1 MEINMRRDIK
11 KGMKK
16 AAIGIM
22 AATMLTVMAAPVSV
36 LPVSAATVTR
46 GSYDFS
52 NMVVRRVWFNTNDPV
67 FLIDDYE
74 RVWLDNNV
82 NVLATGNATDA
93 KTTSNLMAPMK
104 NMFAYIGADYK
115 ENGDNITITMN
126 DTTVKLKIGSSDVEI
141 NGKVTSG
148 ALTDEQIPAKV
159 NVKEKYA
166 DYNTFLTEDY
176 NVVYLPVAYVL
187 NIFGADMYKDGKMSD
202 SFYAAVPVMK
212 TESVPSY
219 ETSSKGYGMRYD
231 ALLEGTLD
239 VTTSVADLIVALQNE
254 DGGFQVLPD
263 NYEMSQ
269 KETGL
274 GSMKDVSSVYNGAT
288 TAELKY
294 LAKYITANKPEDSKY
309 QDAFVK
315 GIKYLL
321 TTQRDNG
328 GWSMNPGSGSGFNA
342 NIEVGNK
349 AMTEV
354 LTLLSDIA
362 ILNNQDYVFARKAMN
377 VDEIKS
383 AVEKGN
389 DFIVKSQISNNNKKS
404 GWATQYDKSGNVTM
418 GHTYERESVSSYTTK
433 DVIDYLMTIHN
444 PSQDIKDAVES
455 AYSWLKDVKIAD
467 KEQKVVKDTSMN
479 NGFDVYLVD
488 GSGTWASNYVYDKA
502 TDSYRPLYSDV
513 DPTRADQKYVNVY
526 ELYNLDGNSVGNN
539 KINNK
544 DLILYSTRTTVSYY
558 DNNLADELIATG
570 YDEWKSYL
578 ANGFPEIPK
587 DPADSPDNNG
597 GSDNGNNADNS
608 QNKDTPQTPSE
619 SGNAE
624 VSDNNTKTGDK
635 APVGLL
641 AAVLAVSGLL
651 AGISVYAVRES
662 KKRGLIKDRK
672 SVV

>member
-1 MEINMRRDIK
+1 MRRDIK

-16 AAIGIM
+16 AAIGIV

-288 TAELKY
+288 TSELKY

-321 TTQRDNG
+321 TTQHDNG
-328 GWSMNPGSGSGFNA
+328 GWSMNPSSGSGFNA

-608 QNKDTPQTPSE
+608 QNKDTPQSPSE

-641 AAVLAVSGLL
+641 AAVLAVSGGL
-651 AGISVYAVRES
+651 ACISVYAVRES
-662 KKRGLIKDRK
+662 KKRGLIKK
-672 SVV
+672 

>member
-1 MEINMRRDIK
+1 MRRDIK

-16 AAIGIM
+16 AAIGIV

-288 TAELKY
+288 TSELKY

-321 TTQRDNG
+321 TTQCDNG

-635 APVGLL
+635 AQVGLL
-641 AAVLAVSGLL
+641 AAVLAVSGGL

-662 KKRGLIKDRK
+662 KKRGLIKK
-672 SVV
+672 

>member
-1 MEINMRRDIK
+1 MRRDIK

-16 AAIGIM
+16 AAIGIV

-115 ENGDNITITMN
+115 EDGDNITITMN
-126 DTTVKLKIGSSDVEI
+126 DTTVKLKIGSLDVEI

-231 ALLEGTLD
+231 ALLDGTLD

-288 TAELKY
+288 TSELKY

-444 PSQDIKDAVES
+444 PSPDIKDAVES

-467 KEQKVVKDTSMN
+467 KEQEVVKDTSMN

-641 AAVLAVSGLL
+641 AAVLAVSGGL

-662 KKRGLIKDRK
+662 KKRGLIKK
-672 SVV
+672 

>member
-1 MEINMRRDIK
+1 MRRDIK

-288 TAELKY
+288 TSELKY

-321 TTQRDNG
+321 TTQHDNG

-354 LTLLSDIA
+354 LTLLSDIS

-641 AAVLAVSGLL
+641 AAVLAVSGGL
-651 AGISVYAVRES
+651 ACISVYAVRES
-662 KKRGLIKDRK
+662 KKRGLIKK
-672 SVV
+672 

>member
-1 MEINMRRDIK
+1 MRRDIK

-16 AAIGIM
+16 AAIGIV

-288 TAELKY
+288 TSELKY

-321 TTQRDNG
+321 TTQHDNG

-641 AAVLAVSGLL
+641 AAVLAVSGGL
-651 AGISVYAVRES
+651 ACISVYAVRES
-662 KKRGLIKDRK
+662 KKRGLIKK
-672 SVV
+672 

>member
-16 AAIGIM
+16 AAIGIV

-231 ALLEGTLD
+231 ALLKGTLD

-288 TAELKY
+288 TSELKY

-641 AAVLAVSGLL
+641 AAVLAVSGGL

-662 KKRGLIKDRK
+662 KKRGLIKK
-672 SVV
+672 IK

>member
-1 MEINMRRDIK
+1 MRRDIK

-288 TAELKY
+288 TSELKY

-321 TTQRDNG
+321 TTQHDNG

-479 NGFDVYLVD
+479 NGFDIYLVD

-641 AAVLAVSGLL
+641 AAVLAVSGGL

-662 KKRGLIKDRK
+662 KKRGLIKK
-672 SVV
+672 

>member
-1 MEINMRRDIK
+1 MRRDIK

-16 AAIGIM
+16 AAIGIV
-22 AATMLTVMAAPVSV
+22 AATMLTVIAAPVSV

-52 NMVVRRVWFNTNDPV
+52 NMVVRRVWFNTDDPV
-67 FLIDDYE
+67 FLIDDYQ
-74 RVWLDNNV
+74 RVWLDSNV
-82 NVLATGNATDA
+82 NVLATGNATNPKPD
-93 KTTSNLMAPMK
+93 TSNLMAPMK

-115 ENGDNITITMN
+115 ENGDDITITMN

-288 TAELKY
+288 TSELKY

-321 TTQRDNG
+321 TTQHDNG

-467 KEQKVVKDTSMN
+467 KEQEVVKDTSMN

-502 TDSYRPLYSDV
+502 NDSYRPLYSDV

-587 DPADSPDNNG
+587 DPSDSPDNNG

-641 AAVLAVSGLL
+641 AAVLAVSGGL

-662 KKRGLIKDRK
+662 KKRGLIKK
-672 SVV
+672 

>member
-1 MEINMRRDIK
+1 MRRDIK

-16 AAIGIM
+16 AAIGIV

-166 DYNTFLTEDY
+166 DFNTFLTEDY

-187 NIFGADMYKDGKMSD
+187 NIFGADMYKDGKMAD

-328 GWSMNPGSGSGFNA
+328 GWSMNPGSESGFNA

-641 AAVLAVSGLL
+641 VAVLAVSGGL
-651 AGISVYAVRES
+651 ACISVYAVRES
-662 KKRGLIKDRK
+662 KKRGLIKK
-672 SVV
+672 

>member
-1 MEINMRRDIK
+1 MRRDIK

-16 AAIGIM
+16 AAIGIV

-74 RVWLDNNV
+74 RVWLGNNV

-288 TAELKY
+288 TSELKY

-321 TTQRDNG
+321 TTQHDNG

-641 AAVLAVSGLL
+641 AAVLAVSGGL
-651 AGISVYAVRES
+651 ACISVYAVRES
-662 KKRGLIKDRK
+662 KKRSLIKK
-672 SVV
+672 

>member
-1 MEINMRRDIK
+1 MRRDIK

-16 AAIGIM
+16 AAIGIV

-231 ALLEGTLD
+231 ALFEGTLD

-288 TAELKY
+288 TSELKY

-321 TTQRDNG
+321 TTQHDNG

-641 AAVLAVSGLL
+641 AAVLAVSGGL
-651 AGISVYAVRES
+651 ACISVYAVRES
-662 KKRGLIKDRK
+662 KKRGLIKK
-672 SVV
+672 

>member
-1 MEINMRRDIK
+1 MRRDIK

-288 TAELKY
+288 TSELKY

-321 TTQRDNG
+321 TTQHDNG
-328 GWSMNPGSGSGFNA
+328 GWSMNPGSESGFNA

-455 AYSWLKDVKIAD
+455 AYIWLKDVKIAD

-641 AAVLAVSGLL
+641 AAVLAVSGGL

-662 KKRGLIKDRK
+662 KKRGLIKK
-672 SVV
+672 

>member
-1 MEINMRRDIK
+1 MRRDIK

-16 AAIGIM
+16 AAIGIV

-288 TAELKY
+288 TSELKY

-321 TTQRDNG
+321 TTQHDNG

-389 DFIVKSQISNNNKKS
+389 DFIIKSQISNNNKKS

-502 TDSYRPLYSDV
+502 TDSYRPLYSAV

-641 AAVLAVSGLL
+641 AAVLAVSGGL
-651 AGISVYAVRES
+651 ACISVYAVRES
-662 KKRGLIKDRK
+662 KKRGLIKK
-672 SVV
+672 

>member
-288 TAELKY
+288 TSELKY

-315 GIKYLL
+315 GIKYIL
-321 TTQRDNG
+321 TTQHDNG

-479 NGFDVYLVD
+479 NGFDVYLVG

-641 AAVLAVSGLL
+641 AAVLAVSGGL
-651 AGISVYAVRES
+651 ACISVYAVRES
-662 KKRGLIKDRK
+662 KKRGLIKK
-672 SVV
+672 

>member
-1 MEINMRRDIK
+1 MRRDIK

-16 AAIGIM
+16 AAIGIV

-148 ALTDEQIPAKV
+148 TLTDEQIPAKV

-231 ALLEGTLD
+231 ALLEETLD

-269 KETGL
+269 KKTGL

-288 TAELKY
+288 TSELKY

-321 TTQRDNG
+321 TTQHDNG

-488 GSGTWASNYVYDKA
+488 GSGTWASNYVYDKT

-587 DPADSPDNNG
+587 DPVDSPDNNG

-641 AAVLAVSGLL
+641 AAVLAVSGGL

-662 KKRGLIKDRK
+662 KKRGLIKK
-672 SVV
+672 

>member
-1 MEINMRRDIK
+1 MRRDIK

-16 AAIGIM
+16 AAIGIV

-288 TAELKY
+288 TSELKY

-321 TTQRDNG
+321 TTQHDNG

-404 GWATQYDKSGNVTM
+404 GWATQYDKFGNVTM

-455 AYSWLKDVKIAD
+455 AYSWLRDVKIAD

-502 TDSYRPLYSDV
+502 TDSYRPLYPDV

-641 AAVLAVSGLL
+641 AAVLAVSGGL
-651 AGISVYAVRES
+651 AGISVYAVKES
-662 KKRGLIKDRK
+662 KKRGLIKK
-672 SVV
+672 

>member
-1 MEINMRRDIK
+1 MRRDIK

-16 AAIGIM
+16 AAIGIV

-115 ENGDNITITMN
+115 ENGDNVTITMN

-288 TAELKY
+288 TSELKY

-467 KEQKVVKDTSMN
+467 KEQEVVKDTSMN

-526 ELYNLDGNSVGNN
+526 DLYNLDGNSVGNN

-641 AAVLAVSGLL
+641 AAVLAVSGGL

-662 KKRGLIKDRK
+662 KKRGLIKK
-672 SVV
+672 

>member
-1 MEINMRRDIK
+1 MRRDIK

-16 AAIGIM
+16 AAIGIV

-231 ALLEGTLD
+231 ALHEGTLD

-288 TAELKY
+288 TSELKY

-321 TTQRDNG
+321 TTQHDNG

-641 AAVLAVSGLL
+641 AAVLAVSGGL
-651 AGISVYAVRES
+651 ACISVYAVRES
-662 KKRGLIKDRK
+662 KKRGLIKK
-672 SVV
+672 

>member
-1 MEINMRRDIK
+1 MRRDIK
-11 KGMKK
+11 KSMKK
-16 AAIGIM
+16 AAIGIV

-288 TAELKY
+288 TSELKY

-321 TTQRDNG
+321 TTQHDNG

-479 NGFDVYLVD
+479 NGFDVYLID

-641 AAVLAVSGLL
+641 AAVLAVSGGL

-662 KKRGLIKDRK
+662 KKEA
-672 SVV
+672 

>member
-1 MEINMRRDIK
+1 MRRDIK

-16 AAIGIM
+16 AVIGIV

-187 NIFGADMYKDGKMSD
+187 NIFGADMYKDGRMSD

-288 TAELKY
+288 TSELKY

-641 AAVLAVSGLL
+641 AAVLAVSGGL

-662 KKRGLIKDRK
+662 KKRGLIKK
-672 SVV
+672 

>member
-1 MEINMRRDIK
+1 MRRDIK

-16 AAIGIM
+16 AAIGIV

-36 LPVSAATVTR
+36 LPVNAATVTR

-328 GWSMNPGSGSGFNA
+328 GWSMNPGSESGFNA

-641 AAVLAVSGLL
+641 AAVLAVSGGL
-651 AGISVYAVRES
+651 ACISVYAVRES
-662 KKRGLIKDRK
+662 KKRGLIKK
-672 SVV
+672 

>member
-16 AAIGIM
+16 AAIGIV

-321 TTQRDNG
+321 TTQHDNG

-641 AAVLAVSGLL
+641 AAVLAVSGGL

-662 KKRGLIKDRK
+662 KKRGLIKK
-672 SVV
+672 

>member
-1 MEINMRRDIK
+1 MRRDIK

-16 AAIGIM
+16 AAIGIV

-93 KTTSNLMAPMK
+93 KTTSNLMTPMK

-377 VDEIKS
+377 VDEIKP

-641 AAVLAVSGLL
+641 AAVLAVSGGL
-651 AGISVYAVRES
+651 ACISVYAVRES
-662 KKRGLIKDRK
+662 KKRGLIKK
-672 SVV
+672 

>member
-16 AAIGIM
+16 AAIGIV

-263 NYEMSQ
+263 NYERSQ

-288 TAELKY
+288 TSELKY

-321 TTQRDNG
+321 TTQHDNG
-328 GWSMNPGSGSGFNA
+328 GWSMNPGSESGFNA

-404 GWATQYDKSGNVTM
+404 GWATQYDKFGNVTM

-608 QNKDTPQTPSE
+608 QNKDTPHTPSE

-641 AAVLAVSGLL
+641 AAVLAVSGGL
-651 AGISVYAVRES
+651 ACISVHAVRES
-662 KKRGLIKDRK
+662 KKRGLIKK
-672 SVV
+672 

>member
-1 MEINMRRDIK
+1 MRRDIK

-16 AAIGIM
+16 AAIGIV

-328 GWSMNPGSGSGFNA
+328 GWSMNPGSESGFNA

-526 ELYNLDGNSVGNN
+526 ELYNLDGNRVGNN

-641 AAVLAVSGLL
+641 AAVLAVSGGL
-651 AGISVYAVRES
+651 ACISVYAVRES
-662 KKRGLIKDRK
+662 KKRGLIKK
-672 SVV
+672 

>member
-1 MEINMRRDIK
+1 MRRDIK

-16 AAIGIM
+16 AAIGIV

-288 TAELKY
+288 TSELKY

-321 TTQRDNG
+321 TTQHDNG

-389 DFIVKSQISNNNKKS
+389 DFIVKSQINNNNKKS

-641 AAVLAVSGLL
+641 AAVLAVSGGL
-651 AGISVYAVRES
+651 ACISVYAVRES
-662 KKRGLIKDRK
+662 KKRGLIKK
-672 SVV
+672 

>member
-1 MEINMRRDIK
+1 MRRDIK

-16 AAIGIM
+16 AAIGIV

-36 LPVSAATVTR
+36 LSVSAATVTR

-315 GIKYLL
+315 GIKYIL
-321 TTQRDNG
+321 TTQHDNG

-641 AAVLAVSGLL
+641 AVVLAVSGGL

-662 KKRGLIKDRK
+662 KKRGLIKK
-672 SVV
+672 

>member
-16 AAIGIM
+16 AAIGIV

-288 TAELKY
+288 TSELKY

-321 TTQRDNG
+321 TTQHDNG

-597 GSDNGNNADNS
+597 GSDNGNNADDS

-624 VSDNNTKTGDK
+624 ASDNNTKTGDK

-641 AAVLAVSGLL
+641 AAVLAVSGGL
-651 AGISVYAVRES
+651 AGISVYAVKES
-662 KKRGLIKDRK
+662 KKRGLIKK
-672 SVV
+672 

>member
-1 MEINMRRDIK
+1 MRRDIK

-16 AAIGIM
+16 AAIGIV

-166 DYNTFLTEDY
+166 DFNTFLTEDY

-321 TTQRDNG
+321 TTQHDNG
-328 GWSMNPGSGSGFNA
+328 GWSMNPGSESGFNA

-597 GSDNGNNADNS
+597 GSDSGNNADNS
-608 QNKDTPQTPSE
+608 QNKDTPQSPSE

-641 AAVLAVSGLL
+641 AAVLAVSGGL
-651 AGISVYAVRES
+651 ACISVYAVRES
-662 KKRGLIKDRK
+662 KKRGLIKK
-672 SVV
+672 

>member
-1 MEINMRRDIK
+1 MRRNIK

-52 NMVVRRVWFNTNDPV
+52 NMVVRRVWFNTDDPV

-74 RVWLDNNV
+74 RVWLDKNV
-82 NVLATGNATDA
+82 NVLATGDATNA

-115 ENGDNITITMN
+115 EDGDNITITMN
-126 DTTVKLKIGSSDVEI
+126 NTTVKLKVGSLDVEI

-148 ALTDEQIPAKV
+148 ALTDEQIPSKV

-187 NIFGADMYKDGKMSD
+187 DIFGADMYKDGKMSD

-212 TESVPSY
+212 TEYVPSY

-231 ALLEGTLD
+231 ALIDGTLD

-269 KETGL
+269 SETGL
-274 GSMKDVSSVYNGAT
+274 GSMKDVSSIYNGAT

-294 LAKYITANKPEDSKY
+294 LAKYITADKPENSKY

-321 TTQRDNG
+321 STQLDNG
-328 GWSMNPGSGSGFNA
+328 GWTMNPGSGSGFNA
-342 NIEVGNK
+342 NIEVGNN
-349 AMTEV
+349 AMIEV
-354 LTLLSDIA
+354 LALLSDIA
-362 ILNNQDYVFARKAMN
+362 VLNNQDYVFARKAMN

-383 AVEKGN
+383 AVQKGN
-389 DFIVKSQISNNNKKS
+389 DFIVKSQISNNNKKA
-404 GWATQYDKSGNVTM
+404 GWASQYDNSGNVTM

-433 DVIDYLMTIHN
+433 AVIDYLMTIHN
-444 PSQDIKDAVES
+444 PSQEIIDAVES
-455 AYSWLKDVKIAD
+455 SYSWLKDVKIAD
-467 KEQKVVKDTSMN
+467 KEQEIVKDTSMN

-488 GSGTWASNYVYDKA
+488 GSGTWASNYVYEES
-502 TDSYRPLYSDV
+502 TESYRPLYSDV
-513 DPTRADQKYVNVY
+513 DPTRADQKCVNVY
-526 ELYNLDGNSVGNN
+526 DLYNLDGNSVGNS

-578 ANGFPEIPK
+578 ANGFPEIPT
-587 DPADSPDNNG
+587 DPSDLPDVPDNNG
-597 GSDNGNNADNS
+597 GSDNGNNSADNS
-608 QNKDTPQTPSE
+608 QNQDTPQTPSE
-619 SGNAE
+619 AGNAE
-624 VSDNNTKTGDK
+624 VSDNNTKTGDR

-641 AAVLAVSGLL
+641 AAVLAVSGGL
-651 AGISVYAVRES
+651 AGVSVYA
-662 KKRGLIKDRK
+662 KKRGSIRK
-672 SVV
+672 

>member
-1 MEINMRRDIK
+1 MRRDIK

-16 AAIGIM
+16 AAIGIV

-288 TAELKY
+288 TSELKY
-294 LAKYITANKPEDSKY
+294 LAKYITVNKPEDSKY

-467 KEQKVVKDTSMN
+467 KEQEVVKDTSMN

-641 AAVLAVSGLL
+641 AAVLAVSGGL

-662 KKRGLIKDRK
+662 KKRGLIKK
-672 SVV
+672 

>member
-1 MEINMRRDIK
+1 MRRDIK

-16 AAIGIM
+16 AAIGIV

-254 DGGFQVLPD
+254 DGGFQLLPD

-288 TAELKY
+288 TSELKY

-383 AVEKGN
+383 VVEKGN

-608 QNKDTPQTPSE
+608 QNKDTPQSPSE

-641 AAVLAVSGLL
+641 AAVLAVSGGL
-651 AGISVYAVRES
+651 ACISVYAVRES
-662 KKRGLIKDRK
+662 KKRGLIKK
-672 SVV
+672 